1 MSCASDHHART
12 SSGTWVA
19 MFSVPMSLRT
29 RSTSYLLAAGV
40 TLGLVACIDAPQIT
54 ADVAGS
60 GGAAD
65 PTSAGG
71 ASAVSRERDG
81 MVLIAAAT
89 FDITSGGVATTD
101 VKPQGGGDDE
111 GGDNGNGQGNGN
123 GNGNGNGSKPPK
135 GGGGGA
141 PDAGAGGA
149 GSPPIGGGAPP
160 ADAGGPPSGGGTPAP
175 SAPQV
180 GVPAFWLDAVE
191 VTVASYRACL
201 ASGACTAPAA
211 GAGCTLEAGLEA
223 HPVSCVTADQ
233 ARVFCTWNAK
243 RLVRNDEWTSATSG
257 AARRV
262 YPWGAE
268 PPAAD
273 RLNACGLECAA
284 ASMYATSDGY
294 VSTAPAGSFP
304 LGRSPEG
311 AHDLAGNVAEWVDG
325 ALAPTARGGSY
336 ADVAA
341 AAVTSSSLVV
351 NAAPGPTIGFRCA
364 ADR

>member
-1 MSCASDHHART
+1 MSCASDQRVRT

-19 MFSVPMSLRT
+19 VPWLPMSLRT
-29 RSTSYLLAAGV
+29 RSTSFLLAAGV
-40 TLGLVACIDAPQIT
+40 TLGLVACIDAPKIT

-89 FDITSGGVATTD
+89 FDVTSGGVATTEL
-101 VKPQGGGDDE
+101 KPQGGGDDE
-111 GGDNGNGQGNGN
+111 GGDNGNGQGNG
-123 GNGNGNGSKPPK
+123 GSGNGNGSKPPK

-149 GSPPIGGGAPP
+149 GSPA
-160 ADAGGPPSGGGTPAP
+160 S
-175 SAPQV
+175 SATQV
-180 GVPAFWLDAVE
+180 AVPAFWLDAVE

-262 YPWGAE
+262 YPWGFEA
-268 PPAAD
+268 PAAD

-284 ASMYATSDGY
+284 ASMYTTSDGY